1 MTALLDPRPGRQ
13 TQDRP
18 RLRPVPG
25 VRRRMAT
32 VPFVMVVAVLLAVGM
47 VGLLVLTT
55 ALQDQTFGVQ
65 RTQREA
71 NTLAIRLSALQD
83 QVATAR
89 SIQNLSVAAQHL
101 GMRPNPYGAQIR
113 ITDGAVLGEPRVVF
127 GGEVP
132 TVRYLTPE
140 QAAAQVR
147 ALDRAE
153 ADRKAKAKAARQEA
167 KAKAKAKAEAK
178 AKAKAEAQFKADAEA
193 AAKAKAA
200 AEAKAKKG
208 SRP

>member
-1 MTALLDPRPGRQ
+1 
-13 TQDRP
+13 
-18 RLRPVPG
+18 
-25 VRRRMAT
+25 
-32 VPFVMVVAVLLAVGM
+32 
-47 VGLLVLTT
+47 
-55 ALQDQTFGVQ
+55 VQ

-83 QVATAR
+83 QIATAR
-89 SIQNLSVAAQHL
+89 SIQTLSVAAQHL

-113 ITDGAVLGEPRVVF
+113 ITDGVVIGEPHVVL

-140 QAAAQVR
+140 QAQAQVR

-153 ADRKAKAKAARQEA
+153 AERKAKAKAARAEA

-178 AKAKAEAQFKADAEA
+178 ARAKAEAQFKADAEA
-193 AAKAKAA
+193 AAKAK
-200 AEAKAKKG
+200 KG
-208 SRP
+208 GRP

>member
-1 MTALLDPRPGRQ
+1 
-13 TQDRP
+13 
-18 RLRPVPG
+18 
-25 VRRRMAT
+25 MAT

-55 ALQDQTFGVQ
+55 QLQSQAFGVQ
-65 RTQREA
+65 ETQRQA
-71 NTLAIRLSALQD
+71 NTLGIRLSALQD
-83 QVATAR
+83 QVAAAR

-113 ITDGAVLGEPRVVF
+113 ITDGVVIGDPRVVF

-140 QAAAQVR
+140 QAAAQVQ

-153 ADRKAKAKAARQEA
+153 AERKAKAKVARQDA
-167 KAKAKAKAEAK
+167 KAKAKATADAKAKASAEAK
-178 AKAKAEAQFKADAEA
+178 FRAEAEAAAAKAKAEAEA
-193 AAKAKAA
+193 AAKAK
-200 AEAKAKKG
+200 KG
-208 SRP
+208 TRP

>member
-1 MTALLDPRPGRQ
+1 MTALWDPRPGRQ
-13 TQDRP
+13 TTERP
-18 RLRPVPG
+18 QLRPVPG
-25 VRRRMAT
+25 RRRQMST
-32 VPFVMVVAVLLAVGM
+32 VPFVAVVAVVLALGM

-55 ALQDQTFGVQ
+55 ALQEQAFGVQ

-89 SIQNLSVAAQHL
+89 SIQSLSVAAQHI
-101 GMRPNPYGAQIR
+101 GMRPNPYGAQLR
-113 ITDGAVLGEPRVVF
+113 ISDGVVIGNARVVL

-140 QAAAQVR
+140 QAQAQVR

-153 ADRKAKAKAARQEA
+153 AERKAKAKAAREEA
-167 KAKAKAKAEAK
+167 KAKARAKAEAR
-178 AKAKAEAQFKADAEA
+178 AKAKANADAEA
-193 AAKAKAA
+193 AAN
-200 AEAKAKKG
+200 KKG